1 MIFTVE
7 EDLGGDEFMA
17 VKPWLGAIKTPS
29 NFAQKPKDFD
39 KQPEI
44 ELKLEHVHGYR
55 AKDARSN
62 IFYNTDGNIVTHAAG
77 VGLTH
82 NVASNSQFHNQ
93 AHIDDIMSI
102 AEHPGKS
109 LYATGEI
116 GPKPHIII
124 WDSTNHNQTQLT
136 IRKGVLSGVDTLGFS
151 PDGKYLAAS
160 CMDPWHTIVI
170 FDSNSGEIVGSNKGT
185 QSVIIDLIWDTDST
199 FVTFGVHHYK
209 YWSFKPGQTPTG
221 KDSKPGNGFKDMITC
236 GQIFGDQMLHGASNG
251 ELQVWSKGSFLK
263 GFKEKARPHTSC
275 LDAIA
280 IVQDKYIL
288 TGGKDHTIC
297 VMDTAFA
304 VLQKINTYTLFPK
317 CFNGNVRALTYK
329 AKGNKLC
336 VGLFSSEIYEC
347 TLTVV
352 AQGTMEVQ
360 NVLSG
365 HYSNS
370 TVWTNEVWGLER
382 YQKNPDLYLTC
393 SMDGTFREWSISK
406 KTQTRAI
413 RLDIDEKGSVL
424 PLRTDAKGKND
435 LQDMG
440 KLMCIGVDMEDKFAA
455 VGCKDGTI
463 RFVDLTSPELRQ
475 TKMIKLAKEW
485 ISDIKWSPN
494 NDKLAIGSHDNA
506 IYILTWPDVQI
517 PRRSKMQKHSSFI
530 THLDW
535 SISGDFL
542 HSTCGAYELLF
553 WDANSYRQ
561 MPSGAT
567 ALRDEPWHT
576 WSVTLGWPVQE
587 IFRDNWDGSDV
598 NMVWRSQNKFGTQDS
613 NKYPLL
619 ATADDEGKVRVYRW
633 PVLRKNAGVVTGDG
647 HSSHVTNVRFL
658 GDDDWCVSTGGEDQ
672 CVFQWRVIG
681 GGEKVRYMS
690 G

>member
-1 MIFTVE
+1 
-7 EDLGGDEFMA
+7 
-17 VKPWLGAIKTPS
+17 
-29 NFAQKPKDFD
+29 
-39 KQPEI
+39 
-44 ELKLEHVHGYR
+44 
-55 AKDARSN
+55 
-62 IFYNTDGNIVTHAAG
+62 
-77 VGLTH
+77 
-82 NVASNSQFHNQ
+82 
-93 AHIDDIMSI
+93 
-102 AEHPGKS
+102 
-109 LYATGEI
+109 
-116 GPKPHIII
+116 
-124 WDSTNHNQTQLT
+124 
-136 IRKGVLSGVDTLGFS
+136 
-151 PDGKYLAAS
+151 
-160 CMDPWHTIVI
+160 
-170 FDSNSGEIVGSNKGT
+170 
-185 QSVIIDLIWDTDST
+185 
-199 FVTFGVHHYK
+199 
-209 YWSFKPGQTPTG
+209 
-221 KDSKPGNGFKDMITC
+221 
-236 GQIFGDQMLHGASNG
+236 MLHGASNG

-263 GFKEKARPHTSC
+263 GFKDKARPHTSC

-280 IVQDKYIL
+280 VVQDKYIL

-297 VMDTAFA
+297 VMDTSFK

-347 TLTVV
+347 TLTVI
-352 AQGTMEVQ
+352 AQGKMEVQ

-382 YQKNPDLYLTC
+382 YQRNTDLYLTC

-424 PLRTDAKGKND
+424 PLRTDPKGKND

-440 KLMCIGVDMEDKFAA
+440 KLMCIGIDMEDKFAA
-455 VGCKDGTI
+455 VGCKDGTV
-463 RFVDLTSPELRQ
+463 RFVDLTGPELRQ
-475 TKMIKLAKEW
+475 TKVIKLSKQW
-485 ISDIKWSPN
+485 ISDIKWSPQ

-506 IYILTWPDVQI
+506 IYILTWPELTI

-535 SISGDFL
+535 SSDGSFL

-553 WDANSYRQ
+553 WDANSYKQ
-561 MPSGAT
+561 MTSGAT

-576 WSVTLGWPVQE
+576 WSTTLGWPVQE

-598 NMVWRSQNKFGTQDS
+598 NMVFRSDNKFGSSPS

-619 ATADDEGKVRVYRW
+619 ATGDDEGKVRVYRW
-633 PVLRKNAGVVTGDG
+633 PVLRKNAGVVCGDG
-647 HSSHVTNVRFL
+647 HSSHVTNVRFM
-658 GDDDWCVSTGGEDQ
+658 DNDNWAISTGGEDQ

-681 GGEKVRYMS
+681 SGDKVKYLS
-690 G
+690 N